1 MEAGG
6 VTSAWP
12 AHLKVAA
19 RVGAEARRGR
29 TGRTDGGDD
38 EGFVTQD
45 GVTRVG
51 IRVTENEHTPTLLG
65 QVAIAGDDAGDGD
78 EI

>member
-6 VTSAWP
+6 VTTARV

-19 RVGAEARRGR
+19 RVGAEARRER
-29 TGRTDGGDD
+29 TGRTEGGDD

-45 GVTRVG
+45 GITRIG
-51 IRVTENEHTPTLLG
+51 IRVTENELTPTLLG